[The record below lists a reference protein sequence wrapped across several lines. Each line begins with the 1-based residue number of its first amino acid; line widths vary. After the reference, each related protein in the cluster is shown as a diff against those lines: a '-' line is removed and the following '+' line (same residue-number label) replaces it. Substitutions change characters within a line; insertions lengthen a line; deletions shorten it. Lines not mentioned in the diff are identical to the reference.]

1 MTLSNLRYSKYLYSR
16 LLIIL
21 LNVLNKR
28 DRFAEIKKHNAT
40 ISRARAAYELLG
52 IYYLRNVV
60 I

>member
-1 MTLSNLRYSKYLYSR
+1 MTLSNLRYLKYLYSR

-21 LNVLNKR
+21 LNALNKR
-28 DRFAEIKKHNAT
+28 DRFAEKHNAT
-40 ISRARAAYELLG
+40 ISRTRVAYELLG